1 MNSLALVN
9 EKDILL
15 RMQQGDERA
24 FKLLYNHYSKFS
36 YRNFLKLV
44 KIPDTAAELTQTLFV
59 KVWNKRDL
67 LDTEA
72 DFVPYLLRMA
82 SNLVHDFYRKAS
94 RDNRLQDEIIAFS
107 TELYS
112 HVEEDIFYKQS
123 KAEIDLAISQLP
135 PQQKLVFTLCK
146 LDGKSHEEVSK
157 MLDIST
163 STVNNHIVT
172 ATKKLRQIILGN
184 PSAATILMSFIWLF

>member
-1 MNSLALVN
+1 
-9 EKDILL
+9 
-15 RMQQGDERA
+15 
-24 FKLLYNHYSKFS
+24 
-36 YRNFLKLV
+36 
-44 KIPDTAAELTQTLFV
+44 
-59 KVWNKRDL
+59 
-67 LDTEA
+67 
-72 DFVPYLLRMA
+72 
-82 SNLVHDFYRKAS
+82 
-94 RDNRLQDEIIAFS
+94 LQDEIIAFS